1 MPWKP
6 VHAVMLLSLLSLL
19 PVLAGCA
26 GGAEPQPHPYKR
38 AKVGEWTEYRT
49 VSEAMGNKTDM
60 KTRTAV
66 AAKDE
71 SSITLKMASEV
82 AGQKL
87 PEQTTVIKFEQL
99 HTAAQ
104 NHQTEELEKGSET
117 LAAGGKSYS
126 CKWTK
131 TRVTVENGGVKSVT
145 VAKVWICDDVPL
157 GGIVRSES
165 TTVSTVNGNEMKTVA
180 TMELTGVGS

>member
-1 MPWKP
+1 MSWNNLF
-6 VHAVMLLSLLSLL
+6 AVAILALL
-19 PVLAGCA
+19 PVVAECA
-26 GGAEPQPHPYKR
+26 GGAEPQQHPYKR

-49 VSEAMGNKTDM
+49 VSEAMGNKTEM
-60 KTRTAV
+60 KARTAV

-71 SSITLKMASEV
+71 SSITLKIASEV

-87 PEQTTVIKFEQL
+87 PEQTTVVKFEQL
-99 HTAAQ
+99 QTATQ

-117 LAAGGKSYS
+117 LSAGGKSYA

-131 TRVTVENGGVKSVT
+131 TRVTVETNGVKSVT
-145 VAKVWICDDVPL
+145 VAKVWLCDEVPL
-157 GGIVRSES
+157 GGLVRSES
-165 TTVSTVNGNEMKTVA
+165 TTVSTVNGNEMKSVA